1 MALAMAGTVSVLPDN
16 KAAAISANW
25 GTFEGQNAGAI
36 SGVARLQGDVF
47 LNAGFGFSTNTAG
60 GRAGLTFAW

>member
-16 KAAAISANW
+16 KAAAVSANW
-25 GTFEGQNAGAI
+25 GGFEGESAGAFT
-36 SGVARLQGDVF
+36 GVARLQGDLF
-47 LNAGFGFSTNTAG
+47 MNGGFGFSTHTTG